1 MKKIDQSVCTRRVAL
16 LGIAGAVAQLAGC
29 GGGGTGI
36 AGLSS
41 GGTGSFTSGT
51 ITGLGSI
58 IVNGIRY
65 NDDTARISASDD
77 TGGNHSGLQLGM
89 VVTIEGSPVTPA
101 ALATGLPTA
110 TAYSISYGSEW
121 RGPVSNVGASTF
133 EVLGHTVD
141 VLSTTLIDGV
151 VNQYGLI
158 QAGQYVEVY
167 GYVDQIDG
175 HIQASRVEVSNT
187 QPSTYKLSGAITQIN
202 RVRRTANLGLTP
214 INWSSEVVL
223 PATTTE
229 NDFVRVQLNPTPAMD
244 VWIATRVQLLSS
256 PLSDLRDDHDYEAE
270 VQGSITNFQS
280 NASFVVNGIPVNAAY
295 ARVTGTLA
303 AGVVVE
309 IEGNVRAGQLIAS
322 KVEVKSAERIES
334 QEFEFYGVIS
344 NVRAQTFQ
352 VRGQTFYYDSNTEN
366 NYLLQRTPAPYVE
379 VKANR
384 VNGRWYA
391 FEIDLED

>member
-1 MKKIDQSVCTRRVAL
+1 MKKIEQSGCTRRFAL

-29 GGGGTGI
+29 GGGGTDF

-77 TGGNHSGLQLGM
+77 TGGNHSELKVGM
-89 VVTIEGSPVTPA
+89 VVTIEGSSVTPA
-101 ALATGLPTA
+101 ASATGLPTA

-121 RGPVSNVGASTF
+121 RGPVSNVGTSTF
-133 EVLGHTVD
+133 EILGHTVD

-151 VNQYGLI
+151 VNQYGLV
-158 QAGQYVEVY
+158 QAGFYVEVY

-175 HIQASRVEVSNT
+175 HIQASRIEVSNT
-187 QPSTYKLSGAITQIN
+187 QPTSYKLSGAINQID
-202 RVRRTANLGLTP
+202 RFRRTANLGLTS
-214 INWSSEVVL
+214 IKWSSDSVL
-223 PATTTE
+223 PPNTAE
-229 NDFVRVQLNPTPAMD
+229 NDFVRVQLNPTPTQGA
-244 VWIATRVQLLSS
+244 WTASRIQLQSS
-256 PLSDLRDDHDYEAE
+256 PLLDLQDDQEYEAE
-270 VQGSITNFQS
+270 VQGSITAYQS
-280 NASFVVNGIPVNAAY
+280 NASFVVSGIPVNALN
-295 ARVTGTLA
+295 ARITGTLQ

-309 IEGNVRAGQLIAS
+309 VEGHIRAGQLIAS
-322 KVEVKSAERIES
+322 KVEVKSSERIES

-344 NVRAQTFQ
+344 NVTARTFE
-352 VRGQTFYYDSNTEN
+352 VRGQTFEYDTSTEN
-366 NYLLQRTPAPYVE
+366 IDLLQRFPFPYVE

-384 VNGRWYA
+384 RNGRWYA

>member
-1 MKKIDQSVCTRRVAL
+1 MKKIEQSGCTRRFAL

-29 GGGGTGI
+29 GGGGTDF

-77 TGGNHSGLQLGM
+77 TGGNHSELKVGM
-89 VVTIEGSPVTPA
+89 VVTIEGSSVTPA
-101 ALATGLPTA
+101 ASATGLPTA

-121 RGPVSNVGASTF
+121 RGPVSNVGTSTF

-151 VNQYGLI
+151 VNQYGLVK
-158 QAGQYVEVY
+158 AGFYVEVY

-175 HIQASRVEVSNT
+175 HIQASRIEVSNT
-187 QPSTYKLSGAITQIN
+187 QPNSYKLSGAITQID
-202 RVRRTANLGLTP
+202 RFRRTANLGLTS
-214 INWSSEVVL
+214 IKWSSDSVL
-223 PATTTE
+223 PPNTAE
-229 NDFVRVQLNPTPAMD
+229 NDFVRVQLNPTPTQGA
-244 VWIATRVQLLSS
+244 WTGSRIQLESS
-256 PLSDLRDDHDYEAE
+256 PLVDLRDDQEYEAE
-270 VQGSITNFQS
+270 VQGSITAYQS
-280 NASFVVNGIPVNAAY
+280 NANFVVSGIPVNALN
-295 ARVTGTLA
+295 ARITGTLQ

-309 IEGNVRAGQLIAS
+309 VEGHIRAGQLIAS
-322 KVEVKSAERIES
+322 KVEVKSSARIES

-344 NVRAQTFQ
+344 NVTAQTFE
-352 VRGQTFYYDSNTEN
+352 VRGQTFEYDTSTEN
-366 NYLLQRTPAPYVE
+366 IDLLQRMPSPYVE

-384 VNGRWYA
+384 RNGRWYA

>member
-1 MKKIDQSVCTRRVAL
+1 MKKIEQSGCTRRFAL

-29 GGGGTGI
+29 GGGGTDF

-77 TGGNHSGLQLGM
+77 TGGNHSELKVGM
-89 VVTIEGSPVTPA
+89 VVTIEGSSVTPA
-101 ALATGLPTA
+101 ASATGLPTA
-110 TAYSISYGSEW
+110 TAYNISYGSEW
-121 RGPVSNVGASTF
+121 RGPVSNVGTSTF

-151 VNQYGLI
+151 VNQYGLV
-158 QAGQYVEVY
+158 QAGFYVEVY

-175 HIQASRVEVSNT
+175 HIQASRIEVSNT
-187 QPSTYKLSGAITQIN
+187 QPSSYKLSGAITQID
-202 RVRRTANLGLTP
+202 RFRRTANLGLTS
-214 INWSSEVVL
+214 INWSSDSVL
-223 PATTTE
+223 PPNTAE
-229 NDFVRVQLNPTPAMD
+229 NDFVRVQLNSTPTQGA
-244 VWIATRVQLLSS
+244 WTASRIQLQSA
-256 PLSDLRDDHDYEAE
+256 PLVDLQDDQEYEAE
-270 VQGSITNFQS
+270 VQGSITAYQT
-280 NASFVVNGIPVNAAY
+280 NASFVVSGIPVNALN
-295 ARVTGTLA
+295 ARITGTLQ

-309 IEGNVRAGQLIAS
+309 VEGHIRAGQLIAS
-322 KVEVKSAERIES
+322 KVEVKSSARIES

-344 NVRAQTFQ
+344 NVTDQTFE
-352 VRGQTFYYDSNTEN
+352 VRGQTFEYDTSTEN
-366 NYLLQRTPAPYVE
+366 IDLLQRFPFPYVE

-384 VNGRWYA
+384 RNGRWYA

>member
-1 MKKIDQSVCTRRVAL
+1 MKKIEQSGCTRRFAL

-29 GGGGTGI
+29 GGGGTDF

-77 TGGNHSGLQLGM
+77 TGGNHSELKVGM
-89 VVTIEGSPVTPA
+89 VVTIEGSSVTPA
-101 ALATGLPTA
+101 ASATGLPTA
-110 TAYSISYGSEW
+110 TAYNISYGSEW
-121 RGPVSNVGASTF
+121 RGPVSNVGTSTF

-151 VNQYGLI
+151 VNQYGLV
-158 QAGQYVEVY
+158 QAGFYVEVY

-175 HIQASRVEVSNT
+175 HIQASRIEVSNT
-187 QPSTYKLSGAITQIN
+187 QPSSYKLSGAITQID
-202 RVRRTANLGLTP
+202 RFRRTANLGLTS
-214 INWSSEVVL
+214 INWSSDSVL
-223 PATTTE
+223 PPNTAE
-229 NDFVRVQLNPTPAMD
+229 NDFVRVQLNSTPTQGA
-244 VWIATRVQLLSS
+244 WTASRIQLQSS
-256 PLSDLRDDHDYEAE
+256 LLVDLQDDQEYEAE
-270 VQGSITNFQS
+270 VQGSITAYQT
-280 NASFVVNGIPVNAAY
+280 NASFVVSGIPVNALN
-295 ARVTGTLA
+295 ARITGTLQ

-309 IEGNVRAGQLIAS
+309 VEGHIRAGQLIAS
-322 KVEVKSAERIES
+322 KVEVKSSARIES

-344 NVRAQTFQ
+344 NVTDQTFE
-352 VRGQTFYYDSNTEN
+352 VRGQTFEYDTSTEN
-366 NYLLQRTPAPYVE
+366 IDLLQRFPFPYVE

-384 VNGRWYA
+384 RNGRWYA

>member
-1 MKKIDQSVCTRRVAL
+1 VKKIDQSVCTRRVAL

-280 NASFVVNGIPVNAAY
+280 NASFVVSGIPVNAAY

>member
-280 NASFVVNGIPVNAAY
+280 NASFVVSGIPVNAAY